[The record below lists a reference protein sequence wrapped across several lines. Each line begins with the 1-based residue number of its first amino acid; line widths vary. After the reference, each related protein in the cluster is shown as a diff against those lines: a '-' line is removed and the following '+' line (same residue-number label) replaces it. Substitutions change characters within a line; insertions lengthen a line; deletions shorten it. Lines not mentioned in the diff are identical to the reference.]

1 MERGNKLALV
11 SLALAPLLLSVEA
24 QGAINGA
31 NCNGNICTNITN
43 RQVQVT
49 GNEAA
54 KTININTTPGGTDI
68 HSDSGASIGLNG
80 ASLGTINVNR
90 NINKTNRNLVWL
102 HNSSLT
108 TFTNA
113 GTLTSTPQGQAI
125 NVNR

>member
-24 QGAINGA
+24 HGAINGA

-43 RQVQVT
+43 QRVQIV

-54 KTININTTPGGTDI
+54 KTINITNPPGGIDT
-68 HSDSGASIGLNG
+68 HSVLGASIVLNG

-90 NINKTNRNLVWL
+90 NINKTNRNILWL
-102 HNSSLT
+102 QSSTLT
-108 TFTNA
+108 TLTNA
-113 GTLTSTPQGQAI
+113 GILTSTTQGQAI

>member
-1 MERGNKLALV
+1 MLNHSKLFT

-31 NCNGNICTNITN
+31 NCNGNTCTNIAN
-43 RQVQVT
+43 RQVQIV

-54 KTININTTPGGTDI
+54 KTINITNPLGGRDI
-68 HSDSGASIGLNG
+68 HSVLGASIGLNG
-80 ASLGTINVNR
+80 AQLRSLNITNA
-90 NINKTNRNLVWL
+90 INKTNRNILWL
-102 HNSSLT
+102 HDSILT

-113 GTLTSTPQGQAI
+113 GTLTSTDAGQAV